1 MSKHIVIIG
10 ASAAGLAA
18 ATRIKKESPDSRVT
32 IIDKDANMPYRR
44 PSITGIIEG
53 TLDLSDI
60 AIYSREIE
68 SLGIKLFKGSRVSKI
83 IPSRSVIKVVNP
95 NGSED
100 IINYNSLIIATG
112 AEARFPSVEGSNL
125 NGVFIIRKAE
135 DAIKI
140 SKYLEQSRK
149 VAVVGAAFVA
159 LLVTE
164 ALVRR
169 ELKTYLIIRSRVLR
183 RLVGESAS
191 EVIEKYLQSGGVILV
206 KGVTVSKIVGDKKVE
221 KISLSDGS
229 TINVDCLIF
238 AIGANPETELAS
250 EAGIKTEHGIID
262 VDRYMETSVSGIYA
276 AGDCSFSWDSI
287 TKSKVY
293 NPIASIASSSGEIA
307 GLNAIDKHVEAPY
320 SLRFQY
326 EKILGLE
333 IITAGYTYEECKK
346 SEISAEYKDLS
357 EEIKEQYPLWR
368 SRILKM
374 DVVTRGKGEILGFQ
388 IIGREN
394 ARMFAS
400 PFLSAMLEDL
410 KLEDA
415 LKLLNAPIPSLT
427 SLPMP
432 YKKTLFR

>member
-53 TLDLSDI
+53 TLNLSDI

-68 SLGIKLFKGSRVSKI
+68 PLGIKLLRGFKVSKI
-83 IPSRSVIKVVNP
+83 IPSKSAIRVVSP
-95 NGSED
+95 DGSED
-100 IINYNSLIIATG
+100 IINYDSLIIATG
-112 AEARFPSVEGSNL
+112 AEARFPSVEGSDL

-169 ELKTYLIIRSRVLR
+169 GLKTYLIIRSRVLR
-183 RLVGESAS
+183 RLVGQSAS
-191 EVIEKYLQSGGVILV
+191 EVIEKYLQSGGVIPV

-276 AGDCSFSWDSI
+276 AGDCSFSWDFI

-346 SEISAEYKDLS
+346 LEIPAEYKDLS

-394 ARMFAS
+394 TRMFAP
-400 PFLSAMLEDL
+400 PFLSAMLEGL